1 LVQYTGQ
8 IASDKDEVEE
18 SQGTRGAQVE
28 KGGGEKEKEEK
39 RGRETDGEKA
49 KEVGERG
56 EDTRKGDAILN

>member
-1 LVQYTGQ
+1 
-8 IASDKDEVEE
+8 
-18 SQGTRGAQVE
+18 VE